1 MLTSY
6 PSSKSWQKQDGRY
19 FWFRIGGRA
28 LSVDL
33 DICNIIDEKDRFSAL
48 ELRVKGN
55 WEKGEEGWDLPN
67 IVFCFMGIFALII
80 WEVFLK
86 KKKELI
92 AKMQQSYEDALP
104 DIFFFAVVFL
114 YVVINTVD
122 FLWFFAKVVVLFI
135 HFNVLRQFFNI
146 TKRFYCIFCKGK
158 KKLTTFSLH
167 ILAKLIK
174 RLFVLKGIL

>member
-86 KKKELI
+86 KKK
-92 AKMQQSYEDALP
+92 
-104 DIFFFAVVFL
+104 
-114 YVVINTVD
+114 N
-122 FLWFFAKVVVLFI
+122 
-135 HFNVLRQFFNI
+135 
-146 TKRFYCIFCKGK
+146 
-158 KKLTTFSLH
+158 
-167 ILAKLIK
+167 
-174 RLFVLKGIL
+174 